1 MKLLSLHLL
10 LSQFKGMKSV
20 ALSFCILL
28 LLAVS
33 PVCSQTLS
41 LTQDPTWLNL
51 GDLDVPGNQI
61 TVEALIY
68 RDGFSTINIVSKHSF
83 PDDVNYLLRP
93 QTFELT
99 TYVSGNSGAT
109 QFLQMANPF
118 TMASKTWYHIA
129 GTYDGSFVRYYVNG
143 CLVIEKPFSGNLF
156 QNDLPAAIGNQS
168 TNQAEQFLGKMDE
181 VRIWNICR
189 TQEQIAANMLD
200 LPNPSTQAGLIAY
213 YKFENDFTNSQGNA
227 IWNGTPVGNLFFAPS
242 QIDLP
247 SFEITGIATTNS
259 DCSSLHNGTITI
271 TTNRPNS
278 TYSIDG
284 VNYQSSGVFNDVD
297 AGTYTIYVRSPEG
310 CIIDS
315 IATVIGNNISFPV
328 ALTRIICSGENYL
341 GYTSTGIYVD
351 TIKTAGSCDT
361 IRTLNLTVHP
371 SYHFSD
377 AVTLCPGDVYDF
389 HGTFLSASGTYTAAF
404 LTSKGCD
411 SIYTLELT
419 VLPGT
424 FLPDDTLLC
433 IGSSY
438 EIVSSSAATLWF
450 DNTVSPT
457 KTVTS
462 TGWYW
467 ATIKDATGCDVT
479 DSIYVQFNTK
489 YFVPNAFTPDGN
501 GINDVFAP
509 VLSGTQLKN
518 YQLFIFDRWGKQLFA
533 SDDPADSWDGTYLGK
548 ICSVGTYIYYLSV
561 ESGTC
566 EKVVTHGYVNLLK

>member
-1 MKLLSLHLL
+1 MNLTLL
-10 LSQFKGMKSV
+10 LFLPAQNTGMKSV
-20 ALSFCILL
+20 ALIAFVLLSFASSSAL
-28 LLAVS
+28 
-33 PVCSQTLS
+33 SQTLS

-51 GDLDVPGNQI
+51 GDLDIPGNQI
-61 TVEALIY
+61 TVEALVY

-109 QFLQMANPF
+109 QFLQMTNPF

-129 GTYDGSFVRYYVNG
+129 GTYNGSFVRYYVNG

-156 QNDLPAAIGNQS
+156 QNDMLTAIGNQS
-168 TNQAEQFLGKMDE
+168 TNQAEQFLGKLDE
-181 VRIWNICR
+181 VRIWNVCR

-200 LPNPSTQAGLIAY
+200 LPNPAAQGGLMAY

-227 IWNGTPVGNLFFAPS
+227 AWNGTPVGNLFFAAS

-259 DCSSLHNGTITI
+259 DCSSLHNGTITV

-278 TYSIDG
+278 TFSIDG
-284 VNYQSSGVFNDVD
+284 SNYQDNNVFTGVN

-315 IATVIGNNISFPV
+315 IATVISNMISFPV
-328 ALTRIICSGENYL
+328 AVTKIICSGQDYL
-341 GYTSTGIYVD
+341 GYSSTGIYID

-361 IRTLNLTVHP
+361 IRTLDLTVHP
-371 SYHFSD
+371 SYQFND
-377 AVTLCPGDVYDF
+377 AVTICPGDIYDF
-389 HGTFLSASGTYTAAF
+389 HGSLLSKSGSYLAAF
-404 LTSKGCD
+404 QTSQGCD
-411 SIYTLELT
+411 SVYTLELT

-424 FLPDDTLLC
+424 FLPNDTLLC
-433 IGSSY
+433 IASSY
-438 EIVSSSAATLWF
+438 EIKSNSLATLWF
-450 DNTVSPT
+450 DNTVSQT
-457 KTVTS
+457 KTVTA

-467 ATIKDATGCDVT
+467 ATIKDAAGCDVE

-501 GINDVFAP
+501 GINDVFVP
-509 VLSGTQLKN
+509 IFSGVQLKN
-518 YQLFIFDRWGKQLFA
+518 YHLLIFDRWGNQLFV
-533 SDDPADSWDGTYLGK
+533 SDDPADSWDGTCFGK
-548 ICSVGTYIYYLSV
+548 ICSSGTYIYYLSV
-561 ESGTC
+561 ESGNC
-566 EKVVTHGYVNLLK
+566 EKVITKGYVNLLK